1 MGRILSY
8 PGVTDIAVLAMIVIF
23 LTRTN
28 LAVATVCILAIS
40 LFRVGFY
47 VAFSR
52 APHRLTTK
60 RASIK
65 ILLMILP
72 IPYLLMRSAPMDWR
86 SLIALYISISTF
98 VEFSFIT
105 VKWILAR
112 RLK

>member
-8 PGVTDIAVLAMIVIF
+8 PGITDIAVLAMIVIF
-23 LTRTN
+23 LTRTD
-28 LAVATVCILAIS
+28 LAVATVYILAIS
-40 LFRVGFY
+40 LFRVGLY

-52 APHRLTTK
+52 AAHRLTTK

-65 ILLMILP
+65 VLLIILP
-72 IPYLLMRSAPMDWR
+72 IPYLFVRSVPMDWR

-105 VKWILAR
+105 VKWLLAR
-112 RLK
+112 RLR